1 MRRIKEVK
9 VLGKYRL
16 DLTFDDG
23 TKGTVDLSSLV
34 GKGIFSLWRDHSAF
48 ERVRIG
54 ASGELIWDDQVDLC
68 PDALYLKV
76 TGKRPEDLFP
86 ALRREPAHA

>member
-1 MRRIKEVK
+1 MRRIKGVEV
-9 VLGKYRL
+9 LSEYRL

-23 TKGTVDLSSLV
+23 TRGIVDLSSLV
-34 GKGIFSLWRDHSAF
+34 GKGVFSLWRDPSAF

-54 ASGELIWDDQVDLC
+54 TSGELIWNDQIDLC
-68 PDALYLKV
+68 PDALYLRV
-76 TGKRPEDLFP
+76 TGKKPEDLFP

>member
-1 MRRIKEVK
+1 VRRIKGVEV
-9 VLGKYRL
+9 LSEYRL

-23 TKGTVDLSSLV
+23 TRGIVDLSSLV
-34 GKGIFSLWRDHSAF
+34 GKGVFSLWRDPSAF

-54 ASGELIWDDQVDLC
+54 TSGELIWNDQIDLC
-68 PDALYLKV
+68 PDALYLRV
-76 TGKRPEDLFP
+76 TGKKPEDLFP